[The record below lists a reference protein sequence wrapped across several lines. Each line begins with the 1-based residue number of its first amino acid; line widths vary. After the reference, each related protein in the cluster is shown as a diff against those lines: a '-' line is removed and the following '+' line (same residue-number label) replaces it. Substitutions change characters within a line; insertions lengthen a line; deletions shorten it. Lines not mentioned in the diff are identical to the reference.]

1 MNDLELI
8 MSAAQQAMLKANDH
22 QLVMDAYLRLKE
34 ALTPK
39 EKK

>member
-8 MSAAQQAMLKANDH
+8 MSAAQQARLTANEH
-22 QLVMDAYLRLKE
+22 QMVMDSFLRLKE
-34 ALTPK
+34 TLTPK